1 MPESHIITLLCGP
14 GGVMALCTTS
24 EVSWRFDSLAP
35 PMEIQLMA
43 LDIPGKYSTVKPH
56 PQPQHGGGAA
66 CMGEGMALWEGPG

>member
-1 MPESHIITLLCGP
+1 
-14 GGVMALCTTS
+14 MALCTTS

-56 PQPQHGGGAA
+56 PQPVEVTFQ
-66 CMGEGMALWEGPG
+66 PGQTSRFRYLS